1 MIMKLKGFIFT
12 AVAAVMAFAAC
23 QKTEDLGSPDIKLSV
38 SQLAFE
44 QNADSKEI
52 EILATRDWSVEIPA
66 DADWVVVDPEF
77 GVASS
82 SVQAVTVSV
91 LANEGV
97 DRTATLKFK
106 IGTKSKSLKVT
117 QKGPEGSADDLI
129 MYTNNFDAKP
139 VEKVSGS
146 FPLLA
151 DSYDVWDNKKGK
163 DVANVSYEFGGKMS
177 VRNSGKASNA
187 DGYTSYAGS
196 GVNKIFFG
204 TGPTTFKILNISL
217 DPAVANYRFSFG
229 GNKYGQEN
237 PDNNFSFDEF
247 KVYLSLDTQKWA
259 QVNVAF
265 PEGVDI
271 DSKWNQASAN
281 ITVPEGTTAI
291 SVAFT
296 CSASSLYSIDD
307 VLLEYGT
314 EAGLTPDFANGVALG
329 GASGGNTG
337 GGSSTELPEG
347 TGEGTEASPYD
358 AAKAQRLAS
367 ALGKDDKTTGV
378 YVKGKVKSIKELSTS
393 FGNATYYIT
402 DATGAAN
409 FYIYR
414 GKNVG
419 NTSFTSADQLKEG
432 DEVVVYGDLMN
443 YMGDSPQ
450 LGQGNYIVTLNAGS
464 GSGNEGG
471 ETPQPIEKPTTL
483 VKATIKEFLAAAEDD
498 TWYELTGEIVSIV
511 AGNKYGNFTIKDE
524 TASVYIYGMTSQW
537 VGKNDQS
544 FESLGLKVTDVV
556 TLGTRRA
563 SNPNNG
569 VAQGGGSQVPA
580 YYISHVPGAG
590 VPADPTGT
598 IELTFSADTQESIG
612 TYTSDWTATIGSNSW
627 RIVNFNNNNNK
638 WTYIKCGHKTTANVA
653 TIANKNSYTAAI
665 KKVVVSVDQV
675 LNTSKVSTKLEV
687 ATDESFT
694 NIVETVNA
702 TIAVGDVEYV
712 VSSPQVNCYYRLTFD
727 NQALGGNSNGNVQIS
742 KVKYVPTE
750 VAN

>member
-12 AVAAVMAFAAC
+12 AVAAVVAFAAC

-44 QNADSKEI
+44 QNADSKGI

-66 DADWVVVDPEF
+66 DADWVVVDPES

-229 GNKYGQEN
+229 GNKFGQDN

-265 PEGVDI
+265 PEGVDV

-307 VLLEYGT
+307 VILEYGT

-329 GASGGNTG
+329 GTSGGNTG

-393 FGNATYYIT
+393 YGNATYYIT

-419 NTSFTSADQLKEG
+419 NTSFTSADQLKVG

-443 YMGDSPQ
+443 YMGNSPQ

-483 VKATIKEFLAAAEDD
+483 VKATIAEFLAAAEDD
-498 TWYELTGEIVSIV
+498 TWYELTGEITNIE
-511 AGNKYGNFTIKDE
+511 KETYGNFTIKDE
-524 TASVYIYGMTSQW
+524 TGEVYVYGMTNGW
-537 VGKNDQS
+537 VGSNNQS
-544 FESLGLKVTDVV
+544 FSQIGLKVTDVV
-556 TLGTRRA
+556 TLGTKRT
-563 SNPNNG
+563 SHNNIP
-569 VAQGGGSQVPA
+569 QGGGSPVPA
-580 YYISHVPGAG
+580 YYISHVAG
-590 VPADPTGT
+590 EGVVVTPTSGKYVKVTAEPTDWSGKYLVVFGTSAHATLTNKDMNATVTNLTITNDEIAADSQIDAAAMNVVKSGENYVMAFANGKYFGMQHNGCKLMAEPFDLAFAYTSSGVKISGKAMSDKNVEQT
-598 IELTFSADTQESIG
+598 YILYENVGSSG
-612 TYTSDWTATIGSNSW
+612 TYYRCYVEKNQSNYKLPQLYK
-627 RIVNFNNNNNK
+627 F
-638 WTYIKCGHKTTANVA
+638 VA
-653 TIANKNSYTAAI
+653 
-665 KKVVVSVDQV
+665 
-675 LNTSKVSTKLEV
+675 E
-687 ATDESFT
+687 
-694 NIVETVNA
+694 
-702 TIAVGDVEYV
+702 
-712 VSSPQVNCYYRLTFD
+712 
-727 NQALGGNSNGNVQIS
+727 
-742 KVKYVPTE
+742 
-750 VAN
+750 